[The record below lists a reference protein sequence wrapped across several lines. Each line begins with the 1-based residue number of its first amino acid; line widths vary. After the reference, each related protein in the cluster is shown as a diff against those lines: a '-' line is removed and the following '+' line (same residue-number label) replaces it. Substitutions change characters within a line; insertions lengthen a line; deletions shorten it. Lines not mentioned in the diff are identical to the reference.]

1 MKTNKIISLLALTA
15 LLVVAC
21 EPNHEPIPA
30 QDNQDIA
37 ATHTLQGFLETFL
50 TDSGVLFPVRTR
62 ANGEN
67 GTGFFSV
74 DTLPTYGD
82 DIIIKGRVVSD
93 DRSGNLYKTLI
104 IQDTQYPEQGLRISV
119 DASNISGLYPMGQV
133 ISIRCNGLAV
143 GKYATQ
149 PQLAVPSYNNNTD
162 AQNASQKVGWAP
174 GRIPLPRFRAA
185 VTAIGKPELDK
196 IVVDTMTIPE
206 ILASTPREM
215 EGRLVCIKNI
225 HFNQKYANTYGEL
238 ADLTAGD
245 PSTDTNAKV
254 FAPTTNF
261 VGYPQGRAIEDGDG
275 NWILVSTSEYA
286 KFAYTIIPEAE
297 YVGTVT
303 GIVGNY
309 RDNARYAADDAD
321 WSITLRSLDDLQLFN
336 AEGKAWEPQEW
347 ESK

>member
-15 LLVVAC
+15 LLAVAC
-21 EPNHEPIPA
+21 EPNHEPISE
-30 QDNQDIA
+30 QDNTDY
-37 ATHTLQGFLETFL
+37 TYYTLRAFLDTFL
-50 TDSGVLFPVRTR
+50 TEKGVLEPVRTR

-74 DTLPTYGD
+74 DTLPTYGPN
-82 DIIIKGRVVSD
+82 IIIKGRVVSD
-93 DRSGNLYKTLI
+93 DYAGNLYKTLV

-149 PQLAVPSYNNNTD
+149 PQLAVPSYNNNID
-162 AQNASQKVGWAP
+162 ANKAEEKVGWAP
-174 GRIPLPRFRAA
+174 GRIPLPRFQAA

-215 EGRLVCIKNI
+215 EGRLVCIKDI
-225 HFNQKYANTYGEL
+225 HFNQKYADSKGNL
-238 ADLTAGD
+238 LPLTDGN
-245 PSTDTNAKV
+245 PSKDTNAKV
-254 FAPTTNF
+254 FAPTTEF
-261 VGYPQGRAIEDGDG
+261 VGYPQGRAIEDESGK
-275 NWILVSTSEYA
+275 WILVSTSEYA
-286 KFAYTIIPEAE
+286 KFAYTIIPEAG
-297 YVGTVT
+297 YVGSVT
-303 GIVGNY
+303 GIIGNY
-309 RDNARYAADDAD
+309 RDNALYAADDSD

-336 AEGKAWEPQEW
+336 AEGKAWEPKEW
-347 ESK
+347 NAQ

>member
-15 LLVVAC
+15 LLAVAC
-21 EPNHEPIPA
+21 EPNHEPIPVENNA
-30 QDNQDIA
+30 DIA
-37 ATHTLQGFLETFL
+37 ATYTLQGFLETFL

-67 GTGFFSV
+67 GTGLFSV
-74 DTLPTYGD
+74 DTLPTYGE

-93 DRSGNLYKTLI
+93 DYSGNLYKTLV

-185 VTAIGKPELDK
+185 VTAIGLPEPEK
-196 IVVDTMTIPE
+196 IVVDTMTIAE
-206 ILASTPREM
+206 ILASTPQEM
-215 EGRLVCIKNI
+215 EGRLVCIKNAY
-225 HFNQKYANTYGEL
+225 FNQKYSDYGNL
-238 ADLTAGD
+238 ADLTNGD
-245 PSTDTNAKV
+245 PARDENAKV
-254 FAPTTNF
+254 FAPTTGFLNF
-261 VGYPQGRAIEDGDG
+261 PQGRAIEDGSG
-275 NWILVSTSEYA
+275 KWILVSTSEYA
-286 KFAYTIIPEAE
+286 KFAYTVIPEAE

-309 RDNARYAADDAD
+309 RDNAKYEPGDDD

-336 AEGKAWEPQEW
+336 TEGKAWEPREW
-347 ESK
+347 EAQ